1 MDDARTAPNA
11 DIWFSSQMRQRLIP
25 PDGGAEGDYAPRAYG
40 RLGCLVLG
48 VLAVHALVAGGLL
61 FWPHERPVGG
71 QNATVA
77 MVFEPPVPPVLRPV
91 PLPEQN
97 TVLSDKLPQSVA
109 PPTVPE
115 EDGELPSTLLPRK
128 LSASRVPVAAPPVAR
143 SAATQAAV
151 PVFSRR
157 SAEAQPEGAENLS
170 CSPVHA
176 HYPVM
181 ARQLKEEGEALVQ
194 VVLDAGGM
202 VVEAHLVRS
211 TGYDDLDEQAVL
223 TARSIRCTPPAHP
236 PLTGRIPV
244 AFHIQ

>member
-1 MDDARTAPNA
+1 MDDVRTVPNA
-11 DIWFSSQMRQRLIP
+11 DMWFSRHMRQRLVP
-25 PDGGAEGDYAPRAYG
+25 PDDGAEREYAPRTYW
-40 RLGCLVLG
+40 RLACLVLG
-48 VLAVHALVAGGLL
+48 VLVVHAFVAGGLL
-61 FWPHERPVGG
+61 FWPHERPAGG

-77 MVFEPPVPPVLRPV
+77 MVFEPPVPPALRPM
-91 PLPEQN
+91 PQPEQN
-97 TVLSDKLPQSVA
+97 TMLTGVLPQSVA

-115 EDGELPSTLLPRK
+115 EEGELPTTPLPRK
-128 LSASRVPVAAPPVAR
+128 LSASHAPVAVPPAVRSGSTQTVPVLSRPPAA
-143 SAATQAAV
+143 
-151 PVFSRR
+151 
-157 SAEAQPEGAENLS
+157 AQPEGAENLS

-194 VVLDAGGM
+194 VVLDARG
-202 VVEAHLVRS
+202 VVAEAHLVRG

-236 PLTGRIPV
+236 PLTGQIPV